1 MEILYKDTNDN
12 ALDNAI
18 SETTV
23 PLPPIGK
30 ALHVLLNV
38 SQHVFDEAA
47 KNDTTQSEHIL
58 PTSLIRLT
66 HTCYVWTAPTARA
79 FRALNEYLNQGQF
92 TDIFDPLQVVCDTPL
107 NFIHAAL
114 TCLTTVTEAQEQPAI
129 SSIGTLL
136 ATLID
141 TSHRIC
147 SFYTTRLAWIIR

>member
-12 ALDNAI
+12 ALDKAI

-66 HTCYVWTAPTARA
+66 HTCYM
-79 FRALNEYLNQGQF
+79 
-92 TDIFDPLQVVCDTPL
+92 
-107 NFIHAAL
+107 
-114 TCLTTVTEAQEQPAI
+114 
-129 SSIGTLL
+129 
-136 ATLID
+136 
-141 TSHRIC
+141 
-147 SFYTTRLAWIIR
+147 